1 VKKKFVSDFI
11 SIFRLQICPQMNDQ
25 ELFYLLALQAVDGV
39 GDIIAKKLL
48 MHFGSAEAVFKAKT
62 TQLAAIEGIGT
73 ILLKNLKDQSVFA
86 KAERELQFIAS
97 RQLTVTSYQDTKY
110 PERLKHCFDSPLVL
124 FSSGNIDLQ
133 NQKTISIV
141 GTRQIT
147 SYGLEFCR
155 KFMEELAPMNP
166 VIVSGFAYGVDI
178 AVHQLA
184 MENNLQTIGVVAHG
198 LNQIYPK
205 SHKKYVAKMEENGG
219 FMTEFW
225 SSSNPD
231 KENFVRRNRIV
242 AGMTEATIVIE
253 SAERGGSLITAN
265 LANDYNRD
273 VFAVP
278 GRVSDKYSQGCNTL
292 IKTQK
297 ANVLTSASDLIYMLN
312 WDIEKEVKSIQKQL
326 FVALDDDEQKIYDY
340 LLQSG
345 KELLDVIALRC
356 DFPIYKI
363 SGILLNME
371 LKGVI
376 RPLPGKLFEAI

>member
-1 VKKKFVSDFI
+1 MSEQD
-11 SIFRLQICPQMNDQ
+11 
-25 ELFYLLALQAVDGV
+25 LFYLMALQSVEGV

-48 MHFGSAEAVFKAKT
+48 LQCGTAEAVFKTKS
-62 TQLAAIEGIGT
+62 TQLALIDGVGAA
-73 ILLKNLKDQSVFA
+73 LLKNIRNKSVFE
-86 KAERELQFIAS
+86 KAQKELDFIRS
-97 RQLTVTSYQDTKY
+97 NDINVTFFLEENY
-110 PERLKHCFDSPLVL
+110 PDRLKHCIDAPVLL
-124 FSSGNIDLQ
+124 FSSGNIDL
-133 NQKTISIV
+133 KDKKIISIV

-147 SYGLEFCR
+147 SYGMEFC
-155 KFMEELAPMNP
+155 KKLIEDLAPLDP

-178 AVHQLA
+178 VAHQLA

-205 SHKKYVAKMEENGG
+205 THKKYVAKVEQNGG
-219 FMTEFW
+219 FITEFW

-242 AGMTEATIVIE
+242 AGMSEATIVIE
-253 SAERGGSLITAN
+253 SADKGGSLITAN
-265 LANDYNRD
+265 MANDYNRD

-278 GRVSDKYSQGCNTL
+278 GRTTDKYSQGCNSL

-297 ANVLTSASDLIYMLN
+297 ANVLTNAADLVYILN
-312 WDIEKEVKSIQKQL
+312 WDVENKSRSVQKQL
-326 FVALDDDEQKIYDY
+326 FVDLEPDEQKIYDY
-340 LLQSG
+340 LLKTG
-345 KELLDVIALRC
+345 KDLMDIIALRC

-363 SGILLNME
+363 SGLLLNME

>member
-1 VKKKFVSDFI
+1 
-11 SIFRLQICPQMNDQ
+11 MNDQ
-25 ELFYLLALQAVDGV
+25 ELFYLLALQRVEGV

-48 MHFGSAEAVFKAKT
+48 AYFGHAEAVFKAKSS
-62 TQLAAIEGIGT
+62 QLASIEGIGT
-73 ILLKNLKDQSVFA
+73 ALLKNFNDRSVFS
-86 KAERELQFIAS
+86 KAERELQFIIS
-97 RQLTVTSYQDTKY
+97 NNITVNTFRDVNY
-110 PERLKHCFDSPLVL
+110 PERLQHCFDSPLVL
-124 FSSGNIDLQ
+124 FSSGTIDLQ
-133 NQKTISIV
+133 NRKTISVV

-147 SYGLEFCR
+147 SYGIEFCR
-155 KFMEELAPMNP
+155 KFIEDLAPLNP

-178 AVHQLA
+178 VAHQLA
-184 MENNLQTIGVVAHG
+184 MENGLQTIGVLAHG

-205 SHKKYVAKMEENGG
+205 AHKKYVVKMEENGG
-219 FMTEFW
+219 FLTEFW
-225 SSSNPD
+225 SSSHPD
-231 KENFVRRNRIV
+231 KEHFVRRNRIV

-265 LANDYNRD
+265 MANDYNRD

-278 GRVSDKYSQGCNTL
+278 GRVTDKYSQGCNTL

-297 ANVLTSASDLIYMLN
+297 AHVLTSAADLIYMLN
-312 WDIEKEVKSIQKQL
+312 WDLEKAVKPIQKQL
-326 FVALDDDEQKIYDY
+326 FVALDEDEQKIYDY

-345 KELLDVIALRC
+345 KELLDIIALKC